1 MHRLLLTVSF
11 VVPFLAHAGQPAP
24 AKPSPP
30 VASDAT
36 ESAQWAKTI
45 ALVADSI
52 VTVRVDMA
60 RAFDTDW
67 NASAQATAFVV
78 DAERGL
84 LLTNRH
90 VVTPG
95 PVIAQ
100 AIFRNK
106 EEVELKPVYRDPV
119 HDFGIYQYDPAK
131 LRFNK
136 PKALPLHP
144 ERATVGREIR
154 VIGNDA
160 GEQLSILQGTLAR
173 LDREAPEY
181 GRNQYNDFNT
191 FYIQAASGTSG
202 GSSGSPVVDLDG
214 KVVALNAG
222 ARQGAASSFYL
233 PLSRVVRALDLVRQ
247 GQPVTRG
254 TLQTIFQYK
263 PFDEL
268 NRLGLRDETESRVRK
283 AFPAGTGM
291 LVVDQ
296 LVPGGSGEKVLEV
309 GDILVEVDGAP
320 LTEFIPLEQK
330 LDGAIGGKLKF
341 QVERGGK
348 PLALEVEVRD
358 LHAITPASYLEFG
371 GAVLHDLSYQMARHL
386 NRAPA
391 GVYVA
396 NPGYSLATAGIP
408 RGALIYAVDGTAVRS
423 LAEFRALFARYPDGA
438 EVTLRFAT
446 NDQPNRA
453 LPAVVKVDRRWYAA
467 RFCRRDDALGTWPCE
482 PLATDAK
489 PAPRAPAAV
498 SIAAYGDKRA
508 DRLAR
513 STVFVNFD
521 MPYQVDGVDG
531 AHYYGTGL
539 VVDAAKGLVVLDRN
553 TVPVLLGDVR
563 LTFGGS
569 LEIPGKVVFLH
580 PLHNLAVIQYD
591 PKLIAGTAIVGA
603 EFGPRPLAVDDDVWV
618 VGFRGDQTLATV
630 KASVKGFEPVEFP
643 LSPTFRFRES
653 NLETIELKGGP
664 EDHDGVLANSKGQ
677 VVGLWSSFA
686 YQQGRQ
692 VQQVN
697 EGVPMALVY
706 EVVELAMGT
715 RTLRSL
721 EVEMGFVP
729 LATARKLGLSDEWA
743 AKVES
748 LDPEKRRVLQ
758 VQRLVAGSPAA
769 RALREGDLLLAV
781 DGQPLNRFREV
792 ERATQGESVSLT
804 IVRDGKESTVEV
816 GTAAIELD
824 ETTRVVLWNGA
835 LLAKPHRVVAA
846 QRALPR
852 EGVFVGYYSFG
863 SPASR
868 YGLTPGRRIMA
879 VDDQPTPDLDAF
891 LKVVAGKKHRDP
903 VRLKT
908 ITWSGT
914 VEVITLKCDLQYWP
928 TLELTRDQ
936 AGEWSRTDR

>member
-1 MHRLLLTVSF
+1 MNLRHAPLLLV
-11 VVPFLAHAGQPAP
+11 LAAGAAFGGP
-24 AKPSPP
+24 AKTAPMAP
-30 VASDAT
+30 VAPDT

-45 ALVADSI
+45 ELVADSI

-106 EEVELKPVYRDPV
+106 EEVELKPIYRDPV

-136 PKALPLHP
+136 PRALPLHP

-173 LDREAPEY
+173 LDREAPAY
-181 GRNQYNDFNT
+181 GRNSFNDFNT

-233 PLSRVVRALDLVRQ
+233 PLGRVVRALDLIRK

-263 PFDEL
+263 PFDEVG
-268 NRLGLRDETESRVRK
+268 RLGLRDATEAAVRK
-283 AFPAGTGM
+283 AFPNGTGM

-296 LVPGGSGEKVLEV
+296 IVPGGSGEKALEV
-309 GDILVEVDGAP
+309 GDILVRVDGA
-320 LTEFIPLEQK
+320 LTTEFIPLETV
-330 LDGAIGGKLKF
+330 LDGSVGKTVKLE
-341 QVERGGK
+341 VERGGK
-348 PLALEVEVRD
+348 PAAVELQVRD
-358 LHAITPASYLEFG
+358 LHKITPASYLEFG
-371 GAVLHDLSYQMARHL
+371 GGVLNDLSYQMARHL

-396 NPGYSLATAGIP
+396 NPGYALATAGLP
-408 RGALIYAVDGTAVRS
+408 RGALVQSVNGTVVKGIDDLAAELAKYA
-423 LAEFRALFARYPDGA
+423 DGA
-438 EVTLRFAT
+438 RMTVRYSTIE
-446 NDQPNRA
+446 QPNRA
-453 LPAVVKVDRRWYAA
+453 LPAVVTVDRRWYPM
-467 RFCRRDDALGTWPCE
+467 RLCRRDDASGRWPC
-482 PLATDAK
+482 TDLTTSA
-489 PAPRAPAAV
+489 APPQLAPAAV
-498 SIAAYGDKRA
+498 NIAKYEDKRT
-508 DRLAR
+508 DKLAH
-513 STVFVNFD
+513 SLVLVNFD

-531 AHYYGTGL
+531 AHYFGTGL
-539 VVDAAKGLVVLDRN
+539 VVDAAAGLVVVDRN

-563 LTFGGS
+563 VTIGGS
-569 LEIPGKVVFLH
+569 LEIPGRVVFLH
-580 PLHNLAVIQYD
+580 PLHNLAVIAYD
-591 PKLIAGTAIVGA
+591 PALVAGTPLASA
-603 EFGPRPLAVDDDVWV
+603 EFAAKPPAVDDPLWM
-618 VGFRGDQTLATV
+618 VGYRVDQTLGLH
-630 KASVKGFEPVEFP
+630 KDSVKGFEPVDFP

-653 NLETIELKGGP
+653 NLEIIQLKSGY
-664 EDHDGVLANSKGQ
+664 EDHDGVLADAKGR

-692 VQQVN
+692 VQQTN
-697 EGVPMALVY
+697 RGVPAELVQ
-706 EVVELAMGT
+706 EVVALAKGA
-715 RTLRSL
+715 RVLRSL
-721 EVEMGFVP
+721 EVELGVVP
-729 LATARKLGLSDEWA
+729 LASARKLGLSDARA
-743 AKVES
+743 AVIEA
-748 LDPEKRRVLQ
+748 LEPTQRRVLQ
-758 VQRLVAGSPAA
+758 VERLVAGSPAA
-769 RALREGDLLLAV
+769 SVLREGDLVLTV
-781 DGQPLNRFREV
+781 DGTAVSRFREV
-792 ERATQGESVSLT
+792 EKLAQAPELAVTVL
-804 IVRDGKESTVEV
+804 RDGAELELKVPT
-816 GTAAIELD
+816 IELAMD
-824 ETTRVVLWNGA
+824 ETTRVLQWAGA
-835 LLAKPHRVVAA
+835 LLEKPHRVVAA
-846 QRALPR
+846 QRGLPR

-868 YGLTPGRRIMA
+868 YGLTPGRRIVA
-879 VDDQPTPDLDAF
+879 VDDVPTPDLDAF
-891 LKVVAGKKHRDP
+891 LKTVATKQDRAA

-908 ITWSGT
+908 VNWSGM
-914 VEVITLKCDLQYWP
+914 VEVITLKLDLQYWP
-928 TLELTRDQ
+928 TLEFARDD
-936 AGEWSRTDR
+936 AGVWSRTDR

>member
-1 MHRLLLTVSF
+1 MNRSLLAF
-11 VVPFLAHAGQPAP
+11 AFLLPLAAQAGQPVPAP
-24 AKPSPP
+24 K
-30 VASDAT
+30 VASDVT

-45 ALVADSI
+45 ELVADSI
-52 VTVRVDMA
+52 VTVRVDQA

-106 EEVELKPVYRDPV
+106 EEVELKPIYRDPV
-119 HDFGIYQYDPAK
+119 HDFGIYQYDPKK
-131 LRFNK
+131 LRFNS
-136 PKALPLHP
+136 PRALPLHP

-173 LDREAPEY
+173 LDREAPQY
-181 GRNQYNDFNT
+181 GRNQFNDFNT

-202 GSSGSPVVDLDG
+202 GSSGSPVVDIDG

-233 PLSRVVRALDLVRQ
+233 PLGRVVRALDLVRK
-247 GQPVTRG
+247 GEPITRG

-268 NRLGLRDETESRVRK
+268 KRLGLRDATESTIRK
-283 AFPAGTGM
+283 AFPKGTGM

-296 LVPGGSGEKVLEV
+296 IVPGGSGEKALEV
-309 GDILVEVDGAP
+309 GDIVVEVDGAP

-330 LDGAIGGKLKF
+330 LDTSIGQKVSFL
-341 QVERGGK
+341 VERGGK
-348 PLALEVEVRD
+348 PVTVSVEVRD

-396 NPGYSLATAGIP
+396 NAGYSLATAGIP
-408 RGALIYAVDGTAVRS
+408 RGALIYSVDGVTVRS
-423 LAEFRALFARYPDGA
+423 LAEFRQLFARYPDGA
-438 EVTLRFAT
+438 EITLRFAT
-446 NDQPNRA
+446 SDQPNRA
-453 LPAVVKVDRRWYAA
+453 LPAVVRVDRRWYAA

-482 PLATDAK
+482 MLTTDAV
-489 PAPRAPAAV
+489 PAPRTPAAV
-498 SIAAYGDKRA
+498 SIAAYEDKRA
-508 DRLAR
+508 TRLAR

-521 MPYQVDGVDG
+521 MPYQIDGVDG
-531 AHYYGTGL
+531 AHYFGTGL
-539 VVDAAKGLVVLDRN
+539 IVDAKKGLAVLDRN

-569 LEIPGKVVFLH
+569 LEIPGRVVYLH
-580 PLHNLAVIQYD
+580 PLHNLAVIAYD
-591 PKLIAGTAIVGA
+591 PKLVTGAAIESA
-603 EFGPRPLAVDDDVWV
+603 EFATKPLAVDDDVWV
-618 VGFRGDQTLATV
+618 IGFRADQTLATV
-630 KASVKGFEPVEFP
+630 QTSVKGFEPVEFP

-664 EDHDGVLANSKGQ
+664 EDHDGVLADAKGR

-697 EGVPMALVY
+697 EGVPAELVR
-706 EVVELAMGT
+706 EVVDLAEGR

-721 EVEMGFVP
+721 EVELGGVP
-729 LATARKLGLSDEWA
+729 LATARKLGLSDERA
-743 AKVES
+743 ATIERI
-748 LDPEKRRVLQ
+748 DAEKRRVLQ
-758 VQRLVAGSPAA
+758 VQRVVAGSPAS

-781 DGQPLNRFREV
+781 DGVPVNRYREV
-792 ERATQGESVSLT
+792 ERATQVEKVALT
-804 IVRDGKESTVEV
+804 IVRDGKESVTEVATVEI
-816 GTAAIELD
+816 GLD
-824 ETTRVVLWNGA
+824 ETTRVVLWSGA

-868 YGLTPGRRIMA
+868 YGLTPGRRIVA

-891 LKVVAGKKHRDP
+891 LKVVAGKQHRDP

-914 VEVITLKCDLQYWP
+914 VEVITLKTDLKYYP
-928 TLELTRDQ
+928 TLDLARDGD
-936 AGEWSRTDR
+936 GEWRRTDR

>member
-1 MHRLLLTVSF
+1 MHRPSLLLAAVFT
-11 VVPFLAHAGQPAP
+11 LAAHAGQPAP
-24 AKPSPP
+24 RAPAVPSD
-30 VASDAT
+30 VT
-36 ESAQWAKTI
+36 ESAQWAKI
-45 ALVADSI
+45 IELVADSI
-52 VTVRVDMA
+52 VTVRVDQA

-95 PVIAQ
+95 PVVAQ

-106 EEVELKPVYRDPV
+106 EEVELKPIYRDPV
-119 HDFGIYQYDPAK
+119 HDFGIYQYDPKK
-131 LRFNK
+131 LRFNT
-136 PKALPLHP
+136 PRALPLHP

-181 GRNQYNDFNT
+181 GRNQFNDFNT

-202 GSSGSPVVDLDG
+202 GSSGSPVVDIDG

-233 PLSRVVRALDLVRQ
+233 PLGRVVRALDLIRQ
-247 GQPVTRG
+247 GQPITRG
-254 TLQTIFQYK
+254 TLQTVFRYQ

-268 NRLGLRDETESRVRK
+268 KRLGLQDATESRVRTH
-283 AFPAGTGM
+283 FPKGTGM

-296 LVPGGSGEKVLEV
+296 IVPGGSGQGALEV
-309 GDILVEVDGAP
+309 GDIVIEVNGAP
-320 LTEFIPLEQK
+320 LTEFIPLEK
-330 LDGAIGGKLKF
+330 ILDGAIGQKVAFL
-341 QVERGGK
+341 VERGGK
-348 PLALEVEVRD
+348 PVALSIEVRD

-396 NPGYSLATAGIP
+396 NAGYSLATAGIP
-408 RGALIYAVDGTAVRS
+408 RGALIYSVDGVAVKS
-423 LAEFRALFARYPDGA
+423 LVEFRKLFERYADGA

-453 LPAVVKVDRRWYAA
+453 LPTVVKVDRRWYAA
-467 RFCRRDDALGTWPCE
+467 RFCRRDDSSGAWPCE
-482 PLATDAK
+482 ALTTAATL
-489 PAPRAPAAV
+489 PPRAPAPV
-498 SIAAYGDKRA
+498 SIAAYDDKRA
-508 DRLAR
+508 TRLAR

-531 AHYYGTGL
+531 AHYFGTGL
-539 VVDAAKGLVVLDRN
+539 IVDAVKGLAVLDRN

-569 LEIPGKVVFLH
+569 LEIPGKVIYLH

-591 PKLIAGTAIVGA
+591 PALVTGTAVQSA
-603 EFGPRPLAVDDDVWV
+603 ELAVKPLAVDDEVWV
-618 VGFRGDQTLATV
+618 VGFRADQTLATV
-630 KASVKGFEPVEFP
+630 QTAVKGFEPVEFP

-664 EDHDGVLANSKGQ
+664 EDHDGVLADSKGR

-697 EGVPMALVY
+697 EGVPVELVR
-706 EVVELAMGT
+706 EVVELAEGR

-721 EVEMGFVP
+721 EVELGGVP
-729 LATARKLGLSDEWA
+729 LATARKLGLSDDWA
-743 AKVES
+743 ASVEKT
-748 LDPEKRRVLQ
+748 DPEKRRVLQ
-758 VQRLVAGSPAA
+758 VERVVAGSPAA
-769 RALREGDLLLAV
+769 RAFREGDLVLAI
-781 DGQPLNRFREV
+781 DGTPVNRYREV
-792 ERATQGESVSLT
+792 ERAAQAESVSVT
-804 IVRDGKESTVEV
+804 IVRDGKESVIEV
-816 GTAAIELD
+816 ATTALGLD
-824 ETTRVVLWNGA
+824 ETTRAILWSGA
-835 LLAKPHRVVAA
+835 LLARPHRVVAA

-868 YGLTPGRRIMA
+868 YGLTPGRRILA

-891 LKVVAGKKHRDP
+891 LKVIAGKQHRDA

-908 ITWSGT
+908 VTWSGV
-914 VEVITLKCDLQYWP
+914 VEVITLKTDLQYWP
-928 TLELTRDQ
+928 TLELTRDA
-936 AGEWSRTDR
+936 AGEWTRTDR